1 MRLRPMRRLLPQ
13 QLRQIVTITASTC
26 TCNANPVLTV
36 LDTTCTCN
44 ANPDLSIVANTI
56 ICICSV
62 NIRLRPAHADTTAL
76 VATAAA
82 RPLLQ

>member
-1 MRLRPMRRLLPQ
+1 MRLRPMRRLFPQ
-13 QLRQIVTITASTC
+13 RPRRIVTITASTC
-26 TCNANPVLTV
+26 TCNANPVLTA

-44 ANPDLSIVANTI
+44 ANPDLSIVANAI

-62 NIRLRPAHADTTAL
+62 NIRLRPAHADTTVL
-76 VATAAA
+76 VAAAAA